1 MINADNIWDDFLS
14 EARIYQQSQELYLSP
29 TGEGVYKI
37 VSTLNDVVHISRVS
51 RQGSGETIGI
61 VKFRTAINRINQ
73 FNNAIPKGRIYEHV
87 AEEVTLVELLPF
99 LDWDETGHFI
109 LISNP
114 LVENINNINVDEAQN
129 DDPNIRIQ
137 TNIRERKGQKKFR
150 DKLLSLY
157 ESQCA
162 VSRCNVHQV
171 LHACHI
177 YSHSVCGINLSTN
190 GLILRSDIHD
200 LFDQNLIA
208 IHPVDLTIN
217 LNISLFQTEYYKYHG
232 KILKSRNDNK
242 KPSQEALQ
250 QRWLNF

>member
-1 MINADNIWDDFLS
+1 MINADEIWDDFLS
-14 EARIYQQSQELYLSP
+14 EARIYERSQELYLSP
-29 TGEGVYKI
+29 TGEGVYRI
-37 VSTLNDVVHISRVS
+37 ISTLNDVIDISRVT

-73 FNNAIPKGRIYEHV
+73 FNNAIPKGHIYEHV

-109 LISNP
+109 LTRG
-114 LVENINNINVDEAQN
+114 LLLENIDNIDMGEAQN

-137 TNIRERKGQKKFR
+137 TNVRQRKGQKKFR

-162 VSRCNVHQV
+162 VSRCNVLEV

-177 YSHSVCGINLSTN
+177 NSHSISGINLSTN

-208 IHPVDLTIN
+208 IDPVDFTIN
-217 LNISLFQTEYYKYHG
+217 VSTSLIQTEYYKYHG
-232 KILKSRNDNK
+232 KILKSRKDNK
-242 KPSQEALQ
+242 KPLEEALQ
-250 QRWLNF
+250 QRWVNF